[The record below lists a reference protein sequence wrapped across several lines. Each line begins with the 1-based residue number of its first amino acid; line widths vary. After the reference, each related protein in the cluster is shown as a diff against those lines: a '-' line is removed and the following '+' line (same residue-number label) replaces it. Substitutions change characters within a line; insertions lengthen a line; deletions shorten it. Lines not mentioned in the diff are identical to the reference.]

1 MPQTKNQL
9 IRYLAL
15 DKCLRDT
22 KRRYFMPDLVAACQ
36 KALLE
41 YDGSTVEER
50 TVRKDLQDMKRD
62 SLYAAPINKY
72 MDGHSAWYRYSNSDF
87 SICNLPMSQL
97 EMTLLSDTIQMLHRF
112 SGLPKFEW
120 MNEVFVRFEDAFQIK
135 GDVGNAVCFSQ
146 NERLIG
152 IEFFNKLFEAI
163 VSKTVLRV
171 KYAKYGKTTKEH
183 IVHPY
188 QLKQY
193 NNRWFLVGLETTDRK
208 HTSIKV
214 FPLDRIK
221 NISLEDKLVYQ
232 EYYGNIDDYFCDVV
246 GVTVDSGK
254 AKEKIRLKF
263 YHPAADY
270 VYTKPIHHSQKV
282 VEFGENYYIIE
293 LQLIPNYE
301 FETILLGYS
310 DLCEIIEPFSLRE
323 SIRHRALR
331 IIERNN
337 NS

>member
-1 MPQTKNQL
+1 M
-9 IRYLAL
+9 
-15 DKCLRDT
+15 
-22 KRRYFMPDLVAACQ
+22 
-36 KALLE
+36 
-41 YDGSTVEER
+41 
-50 TVRKDLQDMKRD
+50 
-62 SLYAAPINKY
+62 
-72 MDGHSAWYRYSNSDF
+72 
-87 SICNLPMSQL
+87 
-97 EMTLLSDTIQMLHRF
+97 
-112 SGLPKFEW
+112 
-120 MNEVFVRFEDAFQIK
+120 
-135 GDVGNAVCFSQ
+135 
-146 NERLIG
+146 
-152 IEFFNKLFEAI
+152 
-163 VSKTVLRV
+163 
-171 KYAKYGKTTKEH
+171 
-183 IVHPY
+183 
-188 QLKQY
+188 
-193 NNRWFLVGLETTDRK
+193 
-208 HTSIKV
+208 
-214 FPLDRIK
+214 
-221 NISLEDKLVYQ
+221 EDKLVYQ

>member
-22 KRRYFMPDLVAACQ
+22 RRRYFMPDLVAACQ

-135 GDVGNAVCFSQ
+135 GDGGSCTPSA
-146 NERLIG
+146 
-152 IEFFNKLFEAI
+152 
-163 VSKTVLRV
+163 
-171 KYAKYGKTTKEH
+171 H
-183 IVHPY
+183 
-188 QLKQY
+188 
-193 NNRWFLVGLETTDRK
+193 
-208 HTSIKV
+208 
-214 FPLDRIK
+214 
-221 NISLEDKLVYQ
+221 
-232 EYYGNIDDYFCDVV
+232 
-246 GVTVDSGK
+246 
-254 AKEKIRLKF
+254 
-263 YHPAADY
+263 
-270 VYTKPIHHSQKV
+270 
-282 VEFGENYYIIE
+282 
-293 LQLIPNYE
+293 
-301 FETILLGYS
+301 
-310 DLCEIIEPFSLRE
+310 
-323 SIRHRALR
+323 
-331 IIERNN
+331 
-337 NS
+337 